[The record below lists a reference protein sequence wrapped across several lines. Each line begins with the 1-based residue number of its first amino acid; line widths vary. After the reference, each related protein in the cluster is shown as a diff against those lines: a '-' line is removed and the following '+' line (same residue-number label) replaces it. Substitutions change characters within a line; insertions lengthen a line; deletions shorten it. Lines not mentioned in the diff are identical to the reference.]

1 MKAASNQFFN
11 DFSIFH
17 WQVATSLRAN
27 VKTTSKT
34 GASVIRVGL
43 TIDRDQ
49 ARKDDQTI
57 SRASTT
63 PHHRKFIIR
72 ASREMVINSDS
83 RIKVMVHRRQL
94 HRTRITDSIKVAIRQ
109 AVISSGRLN
118 VEAFRASEDISRVA
132 VAISDST
139 QATINSRNSAT
150 SAISQKRFLDLQ
162 TRDTAAVTVAIN
174 GNT

>member
-1 MKAASNQFFN
+1 MKAAPNQLFN

-27 VKTTSKT
+27 VKTTSRT
-34 GASVIRVGL
+34 EASVIRVVS

-49 ARKDDQTI
+49 ARKDDRTI

-63 PHHRKFIIR
+63 LNHRKFIIR

-83 RIKVMVHRRQL
+83 RIKAVHRRQL
-94 HRTRITDSIKVAIRQ
+94 HRTRITDSIKAATRQ

-118 VEAFRASEDISRVA
+118 VEVFRASEDISRVA

-162 TRDTAAVTVAIN
+162 TRDTVAVTVAIKYK
-174 GNT
+174 T